1 MLFLAWLFLVGM
13 LIAAALGFTQVLGF
27 PVAHAPE
34 AFYACFAGFLWTIG
48 FAFFQRPKRG
58 RSKE

>member
-1 MLFLAWLFLVGM
+1 M